1 MRTSDTGNDVA
12 AFGADESI
20 DVIVFTTRWC
30 PHCLRLK
37 HALRR
42 HEISWHEVDIETD
55 CAAADFVARANNGN
69 RTVPTV
75 VFRDGT
81 VVTNPPIRTV
91 LDTLVA
97 LAPSGTSPTV
107 QPAQD

>member
-1 MRTSDTGNDVA
+1 MAGNDVT
-12 AFGADESI
+12 
-20 DVIVFTTRWC
+20 VFTTRWC

-42 HEISWHEVDIETD
+42 HEIRWHEIDIETD
-55 CAAADFVARANNGN
+55 RAAADFVAGANNGN

-81 VVTNPPIRTV
+81 VMTNPPIRTV
-91 LDTLVA
+91 LDTLAA
-97 LAPSGTSPTV
+97 LAPSDTSAT
-107 QPAQD
+107 AQSAED